1 MGLPATRE
9 KAYEDWMAVM
19 RDLLE
24 GNLEQ
29 QALAY
34 AKLNRQITIFLRK
47 WDARQY
53 ADEWEDLRQEAI
65 SKMTERFRKPPLPEP
80 SAFFTYFE
88 TVTRNVLIDRVRKKR
103 GIAISSSAFG
113 DEEEDVVANMPAPL
127 PGLDDATRLSV
138 QNCLGKLPTPLREVM
153 EVRYIEDRKLET
165 AAQETGHSLATFKRR
180 LQSALELLRDCLSE
194 TLRRR
199 QDRSPD

>member
-1 MGLPATRE
+1 
-9 KAYEDWMAVM
+9 MAVM
-19 RDLLE
+19 RELLE

-34 AKLNRQITIFLRK
+34 AKLNRQITIFLRR

-65 SKMTERFRKPPLPEP
+65 SKLTERFRKPPLPEP

-88 TVTRNVLIDRVRKKR
+88 TLTRNVLIDRVRKAR
-103 GIAISSSAFG
+103 GITVSSRVLG
-113 DEEEDVVANMPAPL
+113 EEDEDPIVDIPAPL
-127 PGLDDATRLSV
+127 PGLDDATRISV
-138 QNCLGKLPTPLREVM
+138 QNCLGKLPDPLREVM
-153 EVRYIEDRKLET
+153 EVRYIADRKLEA

-180 LQSALELLRDCLSE
+180 LQSALELLRDCLNE
-194 TLRRR
+194 TLHRKQERNA
-199 QDRSPD
+199 D

>member
-65 SKMTERFRKPPLPEP
+65 SKVTERFRKPPLPEP
-80 SAFFTYFE
+80 AAFFTYFE
-88 TVTRNVLIDRVRKKR
+88 TVTRNVLIDRVRKGR
-103 GIAISSSAFG
+103 GIVVSSRALG
-113 DEEEDVVANMPAPL
+113 EEEEDPVVNIPAPL

-138 QNCLGKLPTPLREVM
+138 QNCLGKLPAPLREVM

-199 QDRSPD
+199 QERSPD

>member
-1 MGLPATRE
+1 
-9 KAYEDWMAVM
+9 MAVM

-34 AKLNRQITIFLRK
+34 AKLNRQITIFLRR

-65 SKMTERFRKPPLPEP
+65 SKLTERFRKPPLPEP

-88 TVTRNVLIDRVRKKR
+88 TVTRNVLIDRVRKAR
-103 GIAISSSAFG
+103 GITVSSRILG
-113 DEEEDVVANMPAPL
+113 EEDEDPIVDIPAPL
-127 PGLDDATRLSV
+127 PGLDDATRISV
-138 QNCLGKLPTPLREVM
+138 QSCLGKLPDPLREVM
-153 EVRYIEDRKLET
+153 EVRYIADRKLEA

-180 LQSALELLRDCLSE
+180 LQSALELLRDCLNE
-194 TLRRR
+194 TLHRKQERNA
-199 QDRSPD
+199 D